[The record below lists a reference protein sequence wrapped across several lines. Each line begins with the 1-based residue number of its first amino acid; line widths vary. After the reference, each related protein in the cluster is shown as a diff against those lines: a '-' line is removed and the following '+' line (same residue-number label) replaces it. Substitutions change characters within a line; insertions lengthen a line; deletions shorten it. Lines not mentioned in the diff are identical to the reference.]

1 MSSSGKN
8 EREVERC
15 VMKDDT
21 SGLEALAID
30 ERRKIANNSENVFM
44 KNRKIE
50 AGILIVNWL
59 LCQTCHVLFCHVIS
73 CHNFV
78 FRLRFKP

>member
-1 MSSSGKN
+1 MSSSGKH

-15 VMKDDT
+15 VMKDDI

-44 KNRKIE
+44 KNKKMKQE
-50 AGILIVNWL
+50 
-59 LCQTCHVLFCHVIS
+59 S
-73 CHNFV
+73 
-78 FRLRFKP
+78 

>member
-21 SGLEALAID
+21 SGLEALATD

-44 KNRKIE
+44 KNIKKLKQE
-50 AGILIVNWL
+50 
-59 LCQTCHVLFCHVIS
+59 S
-73 CHNFV
+73 
-78 FRLRFKP
+78 